1 MQIHKIISEILRKTV
16 AHSTIQTLKILV
28 IDKMF
33 LILSY
38 TNGNIKQV

>member
-1 MQIHKIISEILRKTV
+1 MYIPLQIWNILV
-16 AHSTIQTLKILV
+16 AHSTINNLKILE
-28 IDKMF
+28 IEKMF